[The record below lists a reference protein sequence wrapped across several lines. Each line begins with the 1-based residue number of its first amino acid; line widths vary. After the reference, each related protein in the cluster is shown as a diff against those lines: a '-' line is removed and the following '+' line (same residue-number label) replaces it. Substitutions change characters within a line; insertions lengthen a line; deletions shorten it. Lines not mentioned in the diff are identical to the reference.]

1 MKKFYFAELWN
12 LMKICAAQGFIAV
25 LICGVTIAHDNN
37 AQILD
42 REISVD
48 MKDVSFEA
56 ALGEVAHASS
66 VYFSYSSDLVKV
78 DHGITL
84 QANKQTLRKVLN
96 ELLGPFNIQYTVDE
110 DGKTISLR
118 PGISNRKGSGK
129 PEGKERA
136 QITGTVRDMSDQ
148 PMPGVNIIVRGTT
161 NGTTSDAAG
170 NYSIEA
176 EPDNILVFSFIGY
189 APVEEKVGTR
199 SIVNVVMR
207 EDVKSLDEVIV
218 NVGYWEVKQKEQ
230 TGNVSRIT
238 SEEIQRQ
245 PVSNPLQSM
254 QGRMAGVYIQQ
265 NTGMPGGGF
274 KIQIRGQ
281 NSMRTGSGNTV
292 NGNLP
297 LYIIDGIPFTSSS
310 MTSAYT
316 SNNNLQGGNPLSAIN
331 PNDIESIEILKDA
344 DATAIYGSRGANGV
358 VLITTKR
365 AAAGKT
371 RFTIDAYQGVG
382 QVAREMKLLNSE
394 QYIGMRKEAL
404 KNDGYLSF
412 LDNPSFNF
420 FWPDLKVW
428 DTTRYT
434 NWQKELIGGTASIT
448 NAQASISGGTANT
461 QFLLGGGFYR
471 ETTVFPG
478 NNDFLRGSGRFNLNH
493 TSDNKKFNALVSVA
507 YTTSVSDIPT
517 LDFTSQAVTLAPVA
531 PALYDANGN
540 LNWENGTWQNPLANL
555 ERKYKNDID
564 NFIANTTLSYELFTG
579 LTAKANLGY
588 TSMHVTE
595 STISP
600 LSAFNPTM
608 LAGMTGSSVFANRDQ
623 KTWIAEPQLSYT
635 RKISKGDFNVLVG
648 TTFQQSRESG
658 QAIEATGYTNDAL
671 LENIDAATATNVVAS
686 SYSTYRYAA
695 AFTRLNYNW
704 EGKYILNL
712 TGRRDG
718 SSRFGAGN
726 RFANFGAVGAAWIFS
741 NENFFTDRVQFLSF
755 GKLRVSHGIT
765 GSDAIGNYQYLDTYT
780 PTIYPYN
787 GVGGL
792 VTSRLNNPNYS
803 WETNRKTEFG
813 LDLGFIEDR
822 INVSVAHY
830 INRSSNQ
837 LIGLPLPVMTGQ
849 SSIQFNLPAEVENSG
864 WEFQVSSKNIS
875 TDRFEWKTNANL
887 TVPRNK
893 LIRFPDIEN
902 FPAYGSTYEIGKS
915 LYIYK
920 AMQYTGVNPQ
930 TGVYTFA
937 DRDNNGTVSPAEDI
951 VALKETTQQYFGGI
965 NNSFRYGDVTLELF
979 FQFVKQTGLDFKQ
992 SFNQPG
998 GTSNQP
1004 VDVLDR
1010 WQQPGDVTTIQKF
1023 SAFNGGAINAYFLST
1038 FSDDLIVDASFIRLK
1053 NVSLSWQLP
1062 STWINKIAAEKARIY
1077 LQGQNLLTFTK
1088 YRGLDPETMNSVT
1101 LPPLRVITAGLQL
1114 TF

>member
-1 MKKFYFAELWN
+1 MKKFYYAEFWN

-25 LICGVTIAHDNN
+25 LFCGIVLAHENN

-48 MKDVSFEA
+48 LKNVSFEA
-56 ALGEVAHASS
+56 ALGEVAHASRA
-66 VYFSYSSDLVKV
+66 YFSYSPDLVKV
-78 DHGITL
+78 EQVITL
-84 QANKQTLRKVLN
+84 QAEKQTLRKVLN
-96 ELLGPFNIQYTVDE
+96 ELLGPFNIRYTVDE
-110 DGKTISLR
+110 DGRTISLR
-118 PGISNRKGSGK
+118 PASSNRRSS
-129 PEGKERA
+129 ELKETSPRV
-136 QITGTVRDMSDQ
+136 QITGTVRDGSGQ

-161 NGTTSDAAG
+161 NGTTSDATG

-176 EPDNILVFSFIGY
+176 EPENILVFSFIGY
-189 APVEEKVGTR
+189 APIEEKIGTR
-199 SIVNVVMR
+199 SVVNVVMH
-207 EDVKSLDEVIV
+207 EDIKSLDEVIV
-218 NVGYWEVKQKEQ
+218 NVGYWEVKQREQ
-230 TGNVSRIT
+230 TGNISRIT
-238 SEEIQRQ
+238 SDEIQKQ

-265 NTGMPGGGF
+265 NSGMPGGGF

-281 NSMRTGSGNTV
+281 NSLRTGSGNTV

-297 LYIIDGIPFTSSS
+297 LYIVDGIPFTSSS

-316 SNNNLQGGNPLSAIN
+316 SNNNLQGGNPLSSIN

-365 AAAGKT
+365 ATAGKT
-371 RFTIDAYQGVG
+371 KFIIDAYQGVG
-382 QVAREMKLLNSE
+382 QVAREMKLLKSE
-394 QYIGMRKEAL
+394 QYIDMRMEAL

-412 LDNPSFNF
+412 LENPSFNF

-461 QFLLGGGFYR
+461 QFLFGGGFYR

-478 NNDFLRGSGRFNLNH
+478 DNDFMRGSGRFNLNH
-493 TSDNKKFNALVSVA
+493 TSDNKKFNALVSVN
-507 YTTSVSDIPT
+507 YSTSVSDIPT

-531 PALYDANGN
+531 PALYDSNGN

-564 NFIANTTLSYELFTG
+564 NLIANITLSYELFTG
-579 LTAKANLGY
+579 LTAKTNLGY
-588 TSMHVTE
+588 TSIHVTE

-608 LAGMTGSSVFANRDQ
+608 LAGMTGSSVFADRNQ
-623 KTWIAEPQLSYT
+623 KTWIAEPQLSYV
-635 RKISKGDFNVLVG
+635 RKISKGDLSVLVG
-648 TTFQQSRESG
+648 TTFQQSLESG
-658 QAIEATGYTNDAL
+658 EAIEATGYTNDAL
-671 LENIDAATATNVVAS
+671 LENIDAATATNVVSS
-686 SYSTYRYAA
+686 SYSKYRYAA
-695 AFTRLNYNW
+695 AFMRLNYNW
-704 EGKYILNL
+704 EGKYIVNL

-718 SSRFGAGN
+718 SSRFGVGN

-741 NENFFTDRVQFLSF
+741 SENYFADHFHFLSF
-755 GKLRVSHGIT
+755 GKLRISHGTT

-780 PTIYPYN
+780 STIYPYN

-792 VTSRLNNPNYS
+792 VASRLNNPDYS

-813 LDLGFIEDR
+813 LDLGFIKDR
-822 INVSVAHY
+822 IYVSVAHY

-849 SSIQFNLPAEVENSG
+849 SSIQYNLPAEVENSG
-864 WEFQVSSKNIS
+864 WEFQVSATNVS
-875 TDRFEWKTNANL
+875 TDRFEWKTNVNL
-887 TVPRNK
+887 TIPRNR
-893 LIRFPDIEN
+893 LVSFPDIEN

-920 AMQYTGVNPQ
+920 ALQYSGVDPQ
-930 TGVYTFA
+930 TGIYRFN
-937 DRDNNGTVSPAEDI
+937 DRDGNGTVSPVQDI
-951 VALKETTQQYFGGI
+951 VALKEATQQFFGGI
-965 NNSFRYGDVTLELF
+965 NNSFSYRGITLEVF
-979 FQFVKQTGLDFKQ
+979 FQFVKQTGFDYKQ

-1010 WQQPGDVTTIQKF
+1010 WQQTGDATTVQKF
-1023 SAFNGGAINAYFLST
+1023 SAFNGGTLNAYFLST
-1038 FSDDLIVDASFIRLK
+1038 FSDEAIVDASFARLK

-1062 STWINKIAAEKARIY
+1062 SGWLTKIAADKVRIY
-1077 LQGQNLLTFTK
+1077 LQAQNLLTFTK